1 MNGDSYSSRDGR
13 RGGRDY
19 PPRGDRGDRD
29 DRRDRHRDR
38 DRRRSRSPDHRSH
51 RRGEG
56 DVDAYSSSRNH
67 RDRERED
74 RYSGRERRGGDRE
87 WDRDRGSSRRD
98 ARRDDD
104 ERPSRRERDPYDD
117 RRRGGGRDRRE
128 DRFPAQQER
137 RSASPPP
144 KKREPTP
151 DLTDIVSVLERK
163 RRLTQ
168 WDIKPP
174 GYDNVTAEQAK
185 LSGMFPLPGAPRQQ
199 PMDPSKLQAFMN
211 QPGGQVTSAGLK
223 ASNSRQSKRLLVS
236 KIPPGTTEDALISF
250 FNLQLNGLNVINTTD
265 PCVLCQFSN
274 DRSFAVIEFKD
285 APETTVALALDGI
298 SMEASDSSNGADGGH
313 RGLEIRRPRD
323 YVVPAVTEEVSYDP
337 EVVSNVVP
345 DTVNKLSITNIP
357 TFLTEEQIIELLASF
372 GKPKAFVL
380 VKDRGTEE
388 SRGIAFAEYQD
399 PAASNPT
406 ALDTLNGMD
415 IGGKQIK
422 VSKASIGPTQVANF
436 DVGITAISGLASQT
450 ANEVESSRV
459 LQLLN
464 MVTAEELLD
473 NDDYEEICEDVR
485 EECSKY
491 GKILDVK
498 VPRPTGGSRQSAGVG
513 KIFVKYE
520 SAEDTTKALQA
531 LAGRKFADRTVVT
544 TYFPEEN
551 FDVGACLMQDAAEIC
566 ILDQK
571 SCSFIEPEDSN
582 IRDIQFLES
591 FARNSVTDPYP
602 ASPRQTDK
610 MGRLH
615 SKGKGISASALPY
628 SRSPPAWLKTT
639 PEQVVEQIA
648 KLARKGATPSQI
660 GVILR
665 DSHGIA
671 QVKHVTGNRILRI
684 LKSNGLAPE
693 LPEDLY
699 MLIKKAVAVRKHL
712 ERNRKDKD
720 SKFRLILIES
730 RIHRLARYYKTVGV
744 LPPTWKYESATA
756 STIVA

>member
-19 PPRGDRGDRD
+19 PPRGDRD

-104 ERPSRRERDPYDD
+104 DRPSRRERDPYDD

-128 DRFPAQQER
+128 DRFPAHQER

-151 DLTDIVSVLERK
+151 DLTNIVSVLERK

-174 GYDNVTAEQAK
+174 GYENVTAEQAK

-236 KIPPGTTEDALISF
+236 KIPAGTSEDALISF

-274 DRSFAVIEFKD
+274 DRSFAVLEFKD

-298 SMEASDSSNGADGGH
+298 SMEASDASNGADGGH

-337 EVVSNVVP
+337 EVVSNIVP

-520 SAEDTTKALQA
+520 NTEDTTKALQA

-551 FDVGACLMQDAAEIC
+551 FDVGA
-566 ILDQK
+566 
-571 SCSFIEPEDSN
+571 
-582 IRDIQFLES
+582 
-591 FARNSVTDPYP
+591 
-602 ASPRQTDK
+602 
-610 MGRLH
+610 
-615 SKGKGISASALPY
+615 
-628 SRSPPAWLKTT
+628 W
-639 PEQVVEQIA
+639 
-648 KLARKGATPSQI
+648 
-660 GVILR
+660 
-665 DSHGIA
+665 
-671 QVKHVTGNRILRI
+671 
-684 LKSNGLAPE
+684 
-693 LPEDLY
+693 
-699 MLIKKAVAVRKHL
+699 
-712 ERNRKDKD
+712 
-720 SKFRLILIES
+720 
-730 RIHRLARYYKTVGV
+730 
-744 LPPTWKYESATA
+744 
-756 STIVA
+756 